1 MKKYL
6 TFFALSGILLSN
18 PVLAQDESISS
29 GLQSMDSTQVAM
41 LIIICV
47 ILGII
52 ILLLILMLYLM
63 SFISAIFRK
72 ENPELADEPSW
83 WESFKERF
91 VTGDVEEELSQDKL
105 MTGHSYDGIQE
116 LDNFMPPWLQWV
128 FTGTIIIAFVYFG
141 YYTVLGIGKTGIEE
155 YEEELRIA
163 AIEAEERGSNAL
175 ASIDETNVE
184 IDNSDIGLSAGKTI
198 YDSNC
203 VACHAADG
211 GGGVGP
217 NLTDQ
222 YWLHGGGI
230 KDIFG
235 VIKYGVIEKGM
246 VPWEDQLSPQEI
258 QGVAS
263 YILTLQGTTPAVP
276 KDPQGEL
283 YEESGESVPNEEDS
297 ILPTDSTVVMPDSI
311 AVTE

>member
-6 TFFALSGILLSN
+6 TLIGLLLSSSAF
-18 PVLAQDESISS
+18 AQEESVS
-29 GLQSMDSTQVAM
+29 GAMQAMDSNQVAIF
-41 LIIICV
+41 IIIGV
-47 ILGII
+47 ILGVI

-63 SFISAIFRK
+63 SFISAVFRK
-72 ENPELADEPSW
+72 ENPELAEEPSW

-91 VTGDVEEELSQDKL
+91 VTGDIEEELSQEKL

-116 LDNFMPPWLQWV
+116 LDNFMPPWLQYV

-141 YYTVLGIGKTGIEE
+141 YYTILGYGKTGIEE
-155 YEEELRIA
+155 YEEEVRIA
-163 AIEAEERGSNAL
+163 AIEAEARGASAL
-175 ASIDETNVE
+175 ASIDENNVE
-184 IDNSDIGLSAGKTI
+184 VDDSAVGLNAGKTI
-198 YDSNC
+198 FGTNC
-203 VACHAADG
+203 AACHAADG

-230 KDIFG
+230 KDLFS

-258 QGVAS
+258 REVAS
-263 YILTLQGTTPAVP
+263 YILTLQGTSPAVA

-283 YEESGESVPNEEDS
+283 YEGGETAPTEDS
-297 ILPTDSTVVMPDSI
+297 GAPADTSAI
-311 AVTE
+311 AE